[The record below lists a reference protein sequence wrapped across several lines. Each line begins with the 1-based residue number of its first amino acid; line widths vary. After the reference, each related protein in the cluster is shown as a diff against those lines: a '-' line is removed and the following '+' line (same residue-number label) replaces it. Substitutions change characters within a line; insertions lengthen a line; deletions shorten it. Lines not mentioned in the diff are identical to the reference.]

1 MHSDRNEKHKTY
13 GSWSWDLLRFWEVF
27 GFLHIPSPCSPS
39 ACSFCNGVLLGT
51 MFFDKPCYWGPFSEV
66 AQICILRVHISSMP
80 RSSICIPN
88 TARNTPVFTIQAA
101 ELTPRLSSISQS
113 SFDTARSDPSHR
125 FRSSKRLQKDVP
137 FNNESHGMRAIQRA
151 RACPGLASHVR
162 RWPVLGHWE
171 PEALEGAVGSEKAQ
185 KMLGDLLEAIPIGL
199 QAIPNGLEAIA
210 SRLEATA
217 TSY

>member
-1 MHSDRNEKHKTY
+1 
-13 GSWSWDLLRFWEVF
+13 
-27 GFLHIPSPCSPS
+27 
-39 ACSFCNGVLLGT
+39 
-51 MFFDKPCYWGPFSEV
+51 
-66 AQICILRVHISSMP
+66 
-80 RSSICIPN
+80 
-88 TARNTPVFTIQAA
+88 
-101 ELTPRLSSISQS
+101 
-113 SFDTARSDPSHR
+113 
-125 FRSSKRLQKDVP
+125 
-137 FNNESHGMRAIQRA
+137 MRAIQRA